1 MYKRQIKYFL
11 VDYNNGEPITKDWL
25 LKYLEDI
32 TGILDKKNKISD
44 RQKVIKDAEEL
55 ERKRLLEIN
64 RLNQVTTAIQT
75 IRQNKYLSNKHE
87 SSKFQV
93 LYDLIK
99 EFEGKNP
106 LQTIEVNQLFCDK
119 FASWAE
125 SEKKYKLSTIISFIK
140 RVRRAVVY
148 VYENDDKNI
157 IQVSKT
163 LKTFALPKDKNRNKK
178 RVVITLDYSELEKIE
193 NATLPESLENAR
205 RVILIGCETGLRFSD
220 YNQLSVDN
228 LVMDNFL
235 SYWEFYSQKTDSY
248 VRIPKT
254 NRIDDLIK
262 KFGLPKNDY
271 SQHDDIL
278 LNEQIKEVCRISGI
292 DTPITGQKQMFI
304 DAVSYTHL
312 TLPTICSV

>member
-1 MYKRQIKYFL
+1 M
-11 VDYNNGEPITKDWL
+11 

-106 LQTIEVNQLFCDK
+106 LQTIEVNQLICDK

-205 RVILIGCETGLRFSD
+205 RC
-220 YNQLSVDN
+220 
-228 LVMDNFL
+228 
-235 SYWEFYSQKTDSY
+235 
-248 VRIPKT
+248 
-254 NRIDDLIK
+254 
-262 KFGLPKNDY
+262 
-271 SQHDDIL
+271 L
-278 LNEQIKEVCRISGI
+278 L
-292 DTPITGQKQMFI
+292 
-304 DAVSYTHL
+304 YTS
-312 TLPTICSV
+312 PSPRD